1 MNTKRQDSVR
11 YRANSLASIASDTR
25 YSTMIR
31 QASDL
36 ILDLAAEVDA
46 MAAELAK
53 WRQKYMSSSES
64 WPDTIPY
71 DESEPGGWPKSIP
84 VVEPFQD

>member
-1 MNTKRQDSVR
+1 
-11 YRANSLASIASDTR
+11 
-25 YSTMIR
+25 MIR